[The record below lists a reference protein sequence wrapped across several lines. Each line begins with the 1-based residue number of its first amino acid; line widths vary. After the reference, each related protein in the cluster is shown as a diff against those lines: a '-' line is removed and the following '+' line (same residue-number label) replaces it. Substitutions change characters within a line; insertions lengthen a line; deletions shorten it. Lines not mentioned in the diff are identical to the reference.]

1 MDCSKLLGRVM
12 GELCTVVKDL
22 FYASIAALIEKQVSC
37 VVLEHVLNLGMQF
50 HIFKESGKV
59 TRMIYRGA
67 YEFGAILQAGVFA
80 VFPIVVQFCLVLGY
94 LAQGYD
100 WIYSAMTVAAV
111 VVYCL
116 CTFVVTRYRT
126 KIKKMIKHNDN
137 NFNQRATDALTNV
150 ETIKFFNSTKLEM
163 SAYAAAYSGFVTQTV
178 RFYKAVC
185 VMNIGQQLSMAIGT
199 LCVLLRMSAEVDAGT
214 RTVGD
219 FVLINTYLLQIF
231 GPMASLSSYYK
242 ILTTAWVDVE
252 ALMAMLAYRSEVEDV
267 PGALELGRVTGQLE
281 FSNVSFAYSPE
292 DPYVLHSLSF
302 SLSPGHTLAIV
313 GSSGAGKSTISKLI
327 FRMYNPSQGAIL
339 LDGRDIRKVTMDS
352 LIRQIAIVPQDCC
365 LFNNT
370 LGYNLAYAVLKD
382 PVMDTYER
390 YMDQVKE
397 AAKQAQLDDFIS
409 TLEEGYN
416 TLVGERGLRL
426 SGGQKQRVALA
437 RAVIKH
443 PALICLDEA
452 TSALDSQTE
461 NQILGTIIQI
471 AKTCTT
477 VIISHR
483 MSTVR
488 HADSILVLAEGEI
501 KEAGTHD
508 SLMTQQGLYC
518 SMVQRQRS
526 HPEDS

>member
-1 MDCSKLLGRVM
+1 VL

-22 FYASIAALIEKQVSC
+22 LYACIAALIEKQVSC
-37 VVLEHVLNLGMQF
+37 AVLEHVLGLGMQF

-59 TRMIYRGA
+59 IRMIYRGA

-80 VFPIVVQFCLVLGY
+80 VFPIIVQFCLVLGY
-94 LAQGYD
+94 LMQGYD

-111 VVYCL
+111 AAYCF
-116 CTFVVTRYRT
+116 CTFAVTRYRT
-126 KIKKMIKHNDN
+126 KIKKLIKHNDN

-150 ETIKFFNSTKLEM
+150 ETIKFFNTTKLEM
-163 SAYAAAYSGFVTQTV
+163 AAYAAAYSGFVSQTV

-185 VMNIGQQLSMAIGT
+185 VMNVGQQLSMAVGT
-199 LCVLLRMSAEVDAGT
+199 LCVLLRMAGEVDAGT

-252 ALMAMLAYRSEVEDV
+252 ALMAMLAYRNEVEDV
-267 PGALELGRVTGQLE
+267 HAARELGRVKGELE
-281 FSNVSFAYSPE
+281 FRDVSFAYSPG
-292 DPYVLHSLSF
+292 DPLVLHNLSF
-302 SLSPGHTLAIV
+302 TLFPGHTLAIV

-327 FRMYNPSQGAIL
+327 FRMYNPSQGSIL
-339 LDGRDIRKVTMDS
+339 LDGSDIRQVTMDS
-352 LIRQIAIVPQDCC
+352 LIRQIAIVPQECC

-382 PVMDTYER
+382 PVMDNYER
-390 YMDQVKE
+390 YIDKVKE
-397 AAKQAQLDDFIS
+397 AAKQAQLDDFIN

-437 RAVIKH
+437 RAVIKR

-452 TSALDSQTE
+452 TSALDSHTE
-461 NQILGTIIQI
+461 HQILGTIIQI

-488 HADSILVLAEGEI
+488 HADSILVLDEGEI
-501 KEAGTHD
+501 KETGTHEL
-508 SLMTQQGLYC
+508 LMSQQTLYW
-518 SMVQRQRS
+518 SMVQRQ
-526 HPEDS
+526 HNQP